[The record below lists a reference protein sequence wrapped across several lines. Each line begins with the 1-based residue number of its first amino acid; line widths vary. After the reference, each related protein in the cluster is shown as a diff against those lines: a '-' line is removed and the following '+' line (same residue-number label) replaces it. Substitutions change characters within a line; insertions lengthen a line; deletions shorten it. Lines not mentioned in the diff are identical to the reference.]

1 MPWASWY
8 GFALVSPGKELM
20 ALAFKDVAG
29 ALGYTFTLRGLHP
42 AGCPFAGSDGRPGQH
57 VGRVD
62 GHRAAGVNGASL
74 TPAQIG
80 RLCQHWAYTLGCT
93 LPQIGIYASDNM

>member
-1 MPWASWY
+1 LLARSATPLRYADY
-8 GFALVSPGKELM
+8 ILQAAHLPALTAAQGSMLAAWM
-20 ALAFKDVAG
+20 A
-29 ALGYTFTLRGLHP
+29 T
-42 AGCPFAGSDGRPGQH
+42 
-57 VGRVD
+57 
-62 GHRAAGVNGASL
+62 RAAGVNGASL